1 MEEFAEGGSNLRE
14 AQNHVNFLLTEIRSG
29 DHDGCEIW
37 AATNN
42 AVLSAVWHKGM
53 SSARHLFNLVVK
65 LKVACQEHEVWMHL
79 FHISGER
86 MIACGIDGGS
96 RGNEE
101 AGVYLGYDMQTFL
114 PLDKGA
120 FEQGGPALTEWC
132 YDWMGPE
139 FTGPLSP
146 IDWYRKG
153 HTRGV
158 HVWAP
163 PPGAALVTL
172 NELAQSRHKRPTEVC
187 HVFLCPRLLWA
198 EEWRTRF
205 EKEMDLWF
213 MLQPGRAWSHKLF
226 EPLLVGISF
235 KMSAARD
242 SPGGP
247 WLVRQEREKVVA
259 IGRALSTM
267 SEACHFQVRD
277 YLRKLWNNPW
287 VLREVQWS
295 VVC

>member
-1 MEEFAEGGSNLRE
+1 MR
-14 AQNHVNFLLTEIRSG
+14 
-29 DHDGCEIW
+29 
-37 AATNN
+37 
-42 AVLSAVWHKGM
+42 
-53 SSARHLFNLVVK
+53 
-65 LKVACQEHEVWMHL
+65 
-79 FHISGER
+79 
-86 MIACGIDGGS
+86 
-96 RGNEE
+96 
-101 AGVYLGYDMQTFL
+101 TFL

-132 YDWMGPE
+132 HDWMGPE

-163 PPGAALVTL
+163 PPGAALVAL
-172 NELAQSRHKRPTEVC
+172 NQLAQSRHKRPTEVC

-235 KMSAARD
+235 RMSEARD
-242 SPGGP
+242 APGGP
-247 WLVRQEREKVVA
+247 WLVRQEREKVVE
-259 IGRALSTM
+259 IGRALSEM
-267 SEACHFQVRD
+267 SRTCHLQVGD
-277 YLRKLWNNPW
+277 YLRQLWDDPW
-287 VLREVQWS
+287 LLPEVPGS
-295 VVC
+295 VVRGLLHCPRAGQV